1 MSHSLPY
8 CISNYHKIPYIEQQ
22 LIIALMMLLFFL
34 PVIIIIYIVCV
45 ISAYI
50 INETT

>member
-8 CISNYHKIPYIEQQ
+8 CISNYHKIPYIEQL
-22 LIIALMMLLFFL
+22 LIIPLIMLLFL
-34 PVIIIIYIVCV
+34 PVIIIIYLVCV

-50 INETT
+50 INAIT